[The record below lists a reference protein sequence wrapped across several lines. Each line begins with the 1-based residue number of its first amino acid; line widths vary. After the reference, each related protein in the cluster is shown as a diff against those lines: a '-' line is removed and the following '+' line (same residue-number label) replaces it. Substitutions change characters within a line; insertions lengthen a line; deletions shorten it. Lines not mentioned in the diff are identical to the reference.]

1 MRSYVGVSVDEL
13 EALITSSSISLP
25 TLFASTSEF
34 ISTHSE
40 LGEEEHEFIL
50 SMLAAEESL
59 ELRDVG
65 QGYVLAVEVPDSLIQ
80 EMGADSISIDQPI
93 ELDWVA
99 CIFLVSPDGEDL
111 TWFAIQ
117 EVGLLCCLVL
127 EKVMP
132 TIEEFIHGRSPL
144 TASAGLS
151 SP

>member
-13 EALITSSSISLP
+13 EALLTSRTISVRALYAP
-25 TLFASTSEF
+25 TSEF
-34 ISTHSE
+34 IATHSE

-59 ELRDVG
+59 ELQDAG
-65 QGYVLAVEVPDSLIQ
+65 QGYVLAVEVPDELIQ

-93 ELDWVA
+93 ALDWVA

-117 EVGLLCCLVL
+117 EVAAMLPSW
-127 EKVMP
+127 KK
-132 TIEEFIHGRSPL
+132 
-144 TASAGLS
+144 
-151 SP
+151 